1 MGVELLFNSVEFG
14 SQSCCQQ
21 TPRGLETR
29 CGREGHTQP
38 RGTSETPDAFASR
51 IPDSQRP
58 DVGRPQPTEGAL
70 GKAPMEWTPRPL
82 VEHLRE
88 QERHN
93 VTVITV
99 GSKYE
104 DYVQSSAPSHM
115 QTLKQPF
122 QTLAIKR
129 EVKIFLKK
137 SSCVLYSCVCRLSCV
152 CYHCVGMYPVYICMQ
167 HIETCGCFFF
177 GYDQSRSVWI
187 STSRDELKS

>member
-1 MGVELLFNSVEFG
+1 MWALDYYLTQLSLGC
-14 SQSCCQQ
+14 QSSCQQ

-29 CGREGHTQP
+29 CGREGHTRP
-38 RGTSETPDAFASR
+38 RGTSETPDAVASR
-51 IPDSQRP
+51 LPDSRDQMWE
-58 DVGRPQPTEGAL
+58 GRPQPTEGAI

-104 DYVQSSAPSHM
+104 VYVRSLASSHM

-122 QTLAIKR
+122 QTLAIK
-129 EVKIFLKK
+129 
-137 SSCVLYSCVCRLSCV
+137 
-152 CYHCVGMYPVYICMQ
+152 
-167 HIETCGCFFF
+167 
-177 GYDQSRSVWI
+177 
-187 STSRDELKS
+187 